1 MANDWSD
8 PQAVER
14 ELARREREAPNGGG
28 ARPEPERVLRAV
40 HAVLES
46 QRAVRADLA
55 RLAEELATVRA
66 HLAQREGATS
76 ADEEAAGGPALAT
89 QLAEAEGRLTAR
101 VAHLKAH
108 VQAVSEALPELRALA
123 DSAAA
128 TPEALEALRAAVAP
142 LADEVRGHTLE
153 NRSRQGFLSGLKV
166 ELEDMVKD
174 ARTALTARFAEEAKH
189 VREALEE
196 NTAVVRRRHRRTR
209 RFWLGL
215 AGAVLIGLLGSL
227 AGGLWLQSRYDV
239 LPAHDPTRGWRD
251 GIWNDYGLQ
260 LQDCILEARESGRTV
275 NCLIAPPP

>member
-14 ELARREREAPNGGG
+14 ELARRAREAPNGED
-28 ARPEPERVLRAV
+28 ALPEPERMLRAV

-46 QRAVRADLA
+46 QRAARADIA

-66 HLAQREGATS
+66 CLARREGRPPAE
-76 ADEEAAGGPALAT
+76 EEAAGGPALAT
-89 QLAEAEGRLTAR
+89 QLAEAEGRLSAQ
-101 VAHLKAH
+101 VANLKSH
-108 VQAVSEALPELRALA
+108 VQAVGDALPELRALA

-128 TPEALEALRAAVAP
+128 TPEALRATVAP
-142 LADEVRGHTLE
+142 LAEAVRGHTLE

-174 ARTALTARFAEEAKH
+174 SKTALTQRFAEEAKH

-196 NTAVVRRRHRRTR
+196 NTAVVRRRHRRSR
-209 RFWLGL
+209 RFRLGL
-215 AGAVLIGLLGSL
+215 AGAVLLALLGCAAL
-227 AGGLWLQSRYDV
+227 GVWLQARYHV

-260 LQDCILEARESGRTV
+260 IRDCILEARESGRAV
-275 NCLIAPPP
+275 RCPIAPPP